1 MLGGGQVRGPK
12 STAYV
17 PPSRQEIRERLLRE
31 RAEAERL
38 RTTPTNIR

>member
-12 STAYV
+12 NTAYV
-17 PPSRQEIRERLLRE
+17 PPSRQKIKEQLQRE